1 MLGNKVLKNNY
12 RMFLENFLGGF
23 LVTAKTAQLYQ
34 SMTLWP
40 DDLISAH
47 NTDDLSDKL
56 LKHHVTLLQHPACDA
71 V

>member
-1 MLGNKVLKNNY
+1 MLGNEVLKNHS
-12 RMFLENFLGGF
+12 RMFLEIFFCGF

-34 SMTLWP
+34 SMTLRP